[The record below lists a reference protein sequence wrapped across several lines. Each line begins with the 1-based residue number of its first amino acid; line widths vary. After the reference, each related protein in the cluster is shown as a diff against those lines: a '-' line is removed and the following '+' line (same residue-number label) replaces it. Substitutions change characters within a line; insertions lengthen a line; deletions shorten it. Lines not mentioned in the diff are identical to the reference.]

1 MLLSDERIEI
11 MDIKIEEELRLILD
25 DPNATVPVTGDNYFK
40 ITKELLTKLKELIK
54 RLDSLSEDEINSMDY
69 DTKLQLSTYINNAER
84 ILDHG
89 KVVD

>member
-25 DPNATVPVTGDNYFK
+25 DPNATVPVTEDNYFK
-40 ITKELLTKLKELIK
+40 ITKELLIKLKELIK